1 MSADGFT
8 ARGGAQIGR
17 INASWPFGTLS
28 VSRRSLTISGPLS
41 RSYIFTPE
49 QVVALEPCGWIPILQ
64 RGVRIVHANPRYPAR
79 IIFVGFQSPERLIE
93 RIRAAQFIPAASAQ
107 A

>member
-1 MSADGFT
+1 VSADGFT

-17 INASWPFGTLS
+17 INASWPFATLS
-28 VSRRSLTISGPLS
+28 VSRRSLTISRPLG
-41 RSYIFTPE
+41 RSYTFAPE
-49 QVVALEPCGWIPILQ
+49 QVVALEPYGWIPILQ

-93 RIRAAQFIPAASAQ
+93 RIRAAQFIPAASAH